1 MSSPYPL
8 LNNRHIDQLKVTE
21 LKEELRRRKLK
32 TNGLKEELVRRLDG
46 ALRAEMEDVGKEA
59 EKEELGNGSAPDNDP
74 IEDKVGPDDPEDN
87 VDEEESAL
95 VPAENNAEPL
105 EHKVEHQ
112 QHSTQPPAENSTEP
126 VEDGSNQAV
135 IDAVMVDNIDSIL
148 DVNQGTKDQDQ
159 KEMSHTRSDAAVEDT
174 TENAVPLGNSATDS
188 QIGVGQLESGDQ
200 DPRYDEKSE
209 DSKPSAEDVAFT
221 VSEPTNQVSEVSTDL
236 GFQVKSESIS
246 TDSVSINEKNELKDN
261 LIANNVH
268 LELEVV
274 KPEMVQPSSSDV
286 PTIGGDSDPLQDD
299 KELVGNQA
307 SLEEAGD
314 VTCAT
319 DMELCKKIE
328 GVDGGSPE
336 KLNLDR
342 SSGDESMEEDVMES
356 KQIESKKNSDERER
370 KDDIKED
377 IAEVANLIDA
387 VVGGASPEK
396 KDMLSEEENKPA
408 AAAEKRKAEGTGFYH
423 KYFYS
428 TLG

>member
-1 MSSPYPL
+1 MRHTKRMSSPYSIL
-8 LNNRHIDQLKVTE
+8 HDRHIDQWKVTE

-46 ALRAEMEDVGKEA
+46 ALRAEMEEP
-59 EKEELGNGSAPDNDP
+59 EKEESGNELGSNNNP
-74 IEDKVGPDDPEDN
+74 IEKVGEDDPGHE
-87 VDEEESAL
+87 VDEEKSVPL
-95 VPAENNAEPL
+95 PAENNAEP
-105 EHKVEHQ
+105 VEHQ
-112 QHSTQPPAENSTEP
+112 QESAQLPAENSAEP
-126 VEDGSNQAV
+126 VEDGSNQTV
-135 IDAVMVDNIDSIL
+135 IDAVMVDNIDSAV

-159 KEMSHTRSDAAVEDT
+159 KEMGHTSLDAAVEDT
-174 TENAVPLGNSATDS
+174 IEDAVPLDNSVTDS
-188 QIGVGQLESGDQ
+188 QIGVESSDQ
-200 DPRYDEKSE
+200 DARYDEKNE
-209 DSKPSAEDVAFT
+209 DSKPSAEDVTFT

-261 LIANNVH
+261 LNANNVH

-319 DMELCKKIE
+319 DMELCKKLE

-356 KQIESKKNSDERER
+356 KQIESKKNYDERER

-396 KDMLSEEENKPA
+396 KDMLSEEENKPT